1 MRTLYMQCSSGISG
15 DMTAAALLDLGADRQ
30 GLLAMLESVPVKGW
44 HVEIGRRDKSG
55 IDACD
60 FDVVLD
66 KHPHT
71 HRHPADIYEI
81 IQGTCASPE
90 VKRLARRMFE
100 IVAEAEA
107 KAHGI
112 PVEEVHFHEVG
123 AVDSIVDILSAAYLI
138 ESLDI
143 DRAVISPLTEGCGQ
157 VKCQHGLLP
166 VPVPAVLNIV
176 QAQGLELR
184 LTEEPGEMVTP
195 TGAAIAAAL
204 REYGK
209 GSGAGQRPPEGRL
222 LAVGTGSGKKDFSH
236 ANVLRAMLFEEEAE
250 GKRQRHGEA
259 EPCNRNSSDKGNGSF
274 PEKEK
279 QEGACGGSEDF
290 LWVLETDID
299 DCTGEALGFVAE
311 LLMEAGARDVTMIPV
326 YMKKNR
332 PACRL
337 SVLCREEERES
348 LEDLIFL
355 HTTTIGIRR
364 HEVLRRALK
373 RELLTVET
381 SQGAVRVKKIARPS
395 GTVWMPEYDSVREI
409 SRGNGRGFTELYQD
423 LRREIEERMGE
434 NE

>member
-1 MRTLYMQCSSGISG
+1 MKTLYMQCSSGISG

-66 KHPHT
+66 EHPHA

-138 ESLDI
+138 ESLGI
-143 DRAVISPLTEGCGQ
+143 DQAVVSPLTEGCGQ
-157 VKCQHGLLP
+157 VRCQHGLLP

-222 LAVGTGSGKKDFSH
+222 LAVGTGAGKKDFSH
-236 ANVLRAMLFEEEAE
+236 ANVLRAMLFEEEEKAE
-250 GKRQRHGEA
+250 
-259 EPCNRNSSDKGNGSF
+259 NS
-274 PEKEK
+274 
-279 QEGACGGSEDF
+279 GSEDL

-311 LLMEAGARDVTMIPV
+311 QLMEAGARDVTMIPV

-337 SVLCREEERES
+337 SVLCREEERER

>member
-66 KHPHT
+66 EHPHT

-209 GSGAGQRPPEGRL
+209 GSGAGQRQPEGRL
-222 LAVGTGSGKKDFSH
+222 LAVGTGAGKKDFSH
-236 ANVLRAMLFEEEAE
+236 ANVLRAMLFEEEEKAE
-250 GKRQRHGEA
+250 
-259 EPCNRNSSDKGNGSF
+259 NS
-274 PEKEK
+274 
-279 QEGACGGSEDF
+279 GSEDL